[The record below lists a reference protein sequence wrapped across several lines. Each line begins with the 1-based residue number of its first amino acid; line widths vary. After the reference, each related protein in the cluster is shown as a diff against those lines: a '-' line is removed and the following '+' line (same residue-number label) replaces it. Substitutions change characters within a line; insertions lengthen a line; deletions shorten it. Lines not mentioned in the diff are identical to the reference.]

1 MSAFR
6 SRTIR
11 FLSLWAVLAA
21 ATVLTGLIPLRSV
34 PSGVVDGPLGALT
47 AVFLVNG
54 LAALVLSGLVVR
66 LSGPEAQRRMIV
78 FAVLF
83 LTETGLSWIEAVFFN
98 DFVRMS
104 GPALA
109 GMALAGLFKSAV
121 GAFVAVLLWPQPTRT
136 TDGVRHRV
144 RLTLATALS
153 FVGLSTLYVILYFAG
168 GAGVAWSSA
177 TVRAFYGEGMDINPG
192 LLALLQIGRGAIW
205 TGLAALLAARLQGR
219 TVAVAGLVGAA
230 FAVLMA
236 APLLY
241 PSAVI
246 PWAVRQV
253 HLVELCLVNFI
264 FGALAVAALRRRIR

>member
-1 MSAFR
+1 MSAFT
-6 SRTIR
+6 SRMIR
-11 FLSLWAVLAA
+11 FLALWAALAA

-34 PSGVVDGPLGALT
+34 PSGVADGPLGALT
-47 AVFLVNG
+47 AVFVVNG
-54 LAALVLSGLVVR
+54 LAALVISGLAAR
-66 LSGPEAQRRMIV
+66 LSGQAGPRRMIV

-83 LTETGLSWIEAVFFN
+83 LAETGLSWIEALFFN

-109 GMALAGLFKSAV
+109 GMALAGLFKSTV
-121 GAFVAVLLWPQPTRT
+121 GAFVAVLLWPEPT

-144 RLTLATALS
+144 RLTLLTGLS
-153 FVGLSTLYVILYFAG
+153 FVGLGALYVVLYFAG

-192 LLALLQIGRGAIW
+192 LLAFLQLGRGAIW

-230 FAVLMA
+230 FAILMA

-241 PSAVI
+241 PSPVI

-253 HLVELCLVNFI
+253 HMVELGLVNFV
-264 FGALAVAALRRRIR
+264 FGALVVAALRRRSR